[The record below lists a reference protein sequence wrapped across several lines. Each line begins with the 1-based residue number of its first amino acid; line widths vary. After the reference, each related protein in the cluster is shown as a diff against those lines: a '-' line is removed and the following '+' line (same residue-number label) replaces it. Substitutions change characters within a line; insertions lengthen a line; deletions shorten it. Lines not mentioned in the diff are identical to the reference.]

1 MLNKVNLR
9 RPTGPMH
16 NFSHSVDDDLDND
29 STEHSFSH
37 PKPKDRDPAPHKHES
52 KEHDKDK
59 DKDKEAPAP
68 ASSSRFGSIR
78 SMISRAPSTKTKPSK
93 HGRPRH
99 DSDSDRTASDEE
111 ETDSG
116 EDEENSD
123 DDGPRTSRSRRSS
136 IRSTKTD
143 TTTKRRNS
151 HGAASAKAPSR
162 PASRTSNRSGK
173 SGKSTKSTKTEGG
186 GNRKRSD
193 STGSA
198 VEREREKERKR
209 KSVGGW
215 TSSLR
220 GKKDTF
226 NNLKDSDDDDDEDEH
241 DHTTGPE
248 RSTSSLSTG
257 FGLGSVL
264 GSKSNK
270 SKSNNSSPIVPGR
283 MLKFPGSGP
292 EKDKRKVV
300 RALQDFTGSVD
311 ELSFK
316 AGDEIFV
323 VNEVLEGWW
332 MGELAGVKGLFPTG
346 HVEVVESG
354 SPTSRSKASASNSRR
369 SSLFGGNGAAG
380 GSHTSSLASSMKG
393 PSSESSNSKP
403 SLLDAS
409 LSRNDTNH
417 HRDST
422 QSDTDDQDHPFGDH
436 NNVVSPTHTGGF
448 YDTES
453 ILSSAAEDSE
463 HERARLVPAVAVD
476 EFDNDDLLLKAT
488 AMTRQISAP
497 PTPTPPPA
505 SLSGLMPP
513 LLPRRPSDTG
523 RKIPPPPPPPRR
535 ATTNAMMSSGMASA
549 PVTPLVTPIHMSEQ
563 NGNGYGGIGQ
573 KPTPFHSAVTLPD
586 GETGDCRDFVQNQF
600 KATGM
605 CVNCFRMHNLKG

>member
-1 MLNKVNLR
+1 MLDKVNFR

-16 NFSHSVDDDLDND
+16 NFSHSSVDDDQDDD
-29 STEHSFSH
+29 SAERTHSRS
-37 PKPKDRDPAPHKHES
+37 KSKDRVTVPHKHDN
-52 KEHDKDK
+52 KEHDKEK

-78 SMISRAPSTKTKPSK
+78 SMISRAPPTKTKPSN
-93 HGRPRH
+93 HRH
-99 DSDSDRTASDEE
+99 DSDSDRTASDD
-111 ETDSG
+111 ETDSD
-116 EDEENSD
+116 EDEEISD
-123 DDGPRTSRSRRSS
+123 DDGPRPSHSRRSS

-143 TTTKRRNS
+143 TTTKRRSS

-173 SGKSTKSTKTEGG
+173 SGKSTKSMKSTKTEGG
-186 GNRKRSD
+186 SGNRKRSD

-198 VEREREKERKR
+198 VEREREKERKK
-209 KSVGGW
+209 KSVSGW

-226 NNLKDSDDDDDEDEH
+226 NNLRDSDGDDEDEDEH
-241 DHTTGPE
+241 PE

-264 GSKSNK
+264 GGKSNK

-283 MLKFPGSGP
+283 MLKLPGTGS
-292 EKDKRKVV
+292 EKDRRKVV

-332 MGELAGVKGLFPTG
+332 MGELGGVKGLFPTG

-380 GSHTSSLASSMKG
+380 GSHAGSLASSVKG
-393 PSSESSNSKP
+393 LSSESSNSKP

-409 LSRNDTNH
+409 LSRNDTSH

-422 QSDTDDQDHPFGDH
+422 QSDAEDHPFGDH

-488 AMTRQISAP
+488 AMARQSSAP
-497 PTPTPPPA
+497 PTPTPAPTA
-505 SLSGLMPP
+505 LSGLIPP

-523 RKIPPPPPPPRR
+523 RKMPPPPPPPRR
-535 ATTNAMMSSGMASA
+535 ATTSNMMSNGVANAS
-549 PVTPLVTPIHMSEQ
+549 VTPAHTSEQ